1 MMGLVRQALRRPYT
15 SAILAFII
23 MLSGAMAMTRM
34 IVDIFPIIDIPVVL
48 VAWNYNGLAPEE
60 MERRVVLVAERSYSQ
75 SVDGIERI
83 ESQSISGTG
92 IIKIYFSPGASI
104 GSALS
109 QINAVNNQ
117 VLRVMPPGMTPPILV
132 PFNASSVGVVQMTT
146 SSKTMPEQEIVDYT
160 FNFIRLKLYTI
171 PGIALT
177 APYGGKSRQIIIDL
191 DPSRMAAKGVSPND
205 VVAALQTSNVIV
217 PAGIARMGERE
228 YNVTINSSPSAVDQF
243 ANLPLAVRNGITV
256 TMGDVAKVGD
266 SFANQTNMVHVNGER
281 ATYVTVLRHSDA
293 STLVVVDALRS
304 VLPEI
309 KAAAP
314 AGLEMGLDFDQSV
327 FVRSAI
333 ENVVREAIISSIL
346 VSLMI
351 LVFLGSWRNMLIV
364 SASIPL
370 SIFAAIAGLLATG
383 QSINLMTLG
392 GLALAI
398 GLLVDNATV
407 TIENIHRNQSL
418 GKPLTVAIL
427 DGCSEVVTPLTV
439 ATLAICIVFFPV
451 FLLTGPAR
459 FLFIPLGITVVLAM
473 LASYVLSFTI
483 VPTMTRM
490 LLLDH
495 GHAEP
500 PKPGWAI
507 RQFERGFDWVKRLY
521 VGMLVACLRTRG
533 FVLISFV
540 GLLGVTVFVATVA
553 GTDFFPTADVG
564 IIKLHYRAPTGTR
577 LEVTETRVL
586 AVEQKIR
593 AVIGDAEVQ
602 TINDNIGVP
611 FSYNLALIPSDNI
624 SSADAEILIQLK
636 PGHKPSQDYIRALR
650 AALPEAFPGALFYF
664 QTADIVSQVLNFG
677 LSAPIDV
684 QITDPNFNRSYE
696 LAQKLL
702 VAMQKI
708 PGIADPHIV
717 QLLDYPTLQIDVD
730 RLRAAQLGIAQ
741 RDISNNLLVSLS
753 SSSLVAPSYFLNPV
767 NNVNYFVA
775 VREPMEAVKD
785 VQNLMDLPV
794 SQPQVT
800 LATTVANQFNLN
812 TVALMP
818 NAPVTRMSDVA
829 TLRPRNSMA
838 SINHYAVQR
847 VIDVAANV
855 DGRDLG
861 AVSAEIRKAI
871 ADVSVGLSLATH
883 INLRGQPEVMD
894 TSFSKLAQGLVISI
908 ILVYALL
915 VVLFQSWIDPFIIMM
930 AVPGALIG
938 IIWMLV
944 LTGTTINVE
953 SLMGT
958 IMTVG
963 ISVSNS
969 ILVVSFAND
978 IRARHGISA
987 FEAVIAAGQTRLRP
1001 IMMTALAMVLGMI
1014 PMALGAGEAGEQ
1026 NAPLGRAV
1034 IGGLIAA
1041 TIATLVIVPVFY
1053 TLLRRKPPM
1062 LHELDLK
1069 FAAEAA
1075 GAEGAGFTPTGVPH
1089 ADAAAKGATYD

>member
-1 MMGLVRQALRRPYT
+1 MM
-15 SAILAFII
+15 
-23 MLSGAMAMTRM
+23 
-34 IVDIFPIIDIPVVL
+34 PVP
-48 VAWNYNGLAPEE
+48 AEE
-60 MERRVVLVAERSYSQ
+60 VERRVVLVAERSYSQ
-75 SVDGIERI
+75 NVDGISKI
-83 ESQSISGTG
+83 ESQSIAGTG
-92 IIKIYFSPGASI
+92 IIKIYFEPGASL
-104 GSALS
+104 GGAMA

-117 VLRVMPPGMTPPILV
+117 ALRVMPPGMTPPILV

-146 SSKTMPEQEIVDYT
+146 SSKTMSEQEIVDYT

-171 PGIALT
+171 PGIALS
-177 APYGGKSRQIIIDL
+177 APYGGKARQIIVDL
-191 DPSRMAAKGVSPND
+191 DPARMAAKGVSPND
-205 VVAALQTSNVIV
+205 VVVALQSSNVIV
-217 PAGIARMGERE
+217 PAGVARMGERE

-243 ANLPLAVRNGITV
+243 ANLPLGVRNGITV
-256 TMGDVAKVGD
+256 TLGDVAKVGD
-266 SFANQTNMVHVNGER
+266 SFANQTNIAHVNGER
-281 ATYVTVLRHSDA
+281 ATFVTILRHSDA
-293 STLVVVDALRS
+293 STLVVVDALRA

-351 LVFLGSWRNMLIV
+351 LVFLGSWRNMVIV

-370 SIFAAIAGLLATG
+370 SIFAGVAGLFAFG

-407 TIENIHRNQSL
+407 TIENIHRNQAL
-418 GKPLTVAIL
+418 GKSLTVAIL
-427 DGCSEVVTPLTV
+427 DGCGEVVTPLTV

-459 FLFIPLGITVVLAM
+459 FLFIPLGVTVVLAM

-490 LLLDH
+490 MLTDH
-495 GHAEP
+495 HSTGVAHRP
-500 PKPGWAI
+500 NFI
-507 RQFERGFDWVKRLY
+507 IRGFEACFDWLRHRYANILRL
-521 VGMLVACLRTRG
+521 CLQTRG
-533 FVLISFV
+533 FVLICFA
-540 GLLGVTVFVATVA
+540 GLLGISIFIAPIA
-553 GTDFFPTADVG
+553 GSDFFPTADVG

-577 LEVTETRVL
+577 LEATEQRVL
-586 AVEQKIR
+586 EVENKIR
-593 AVIGDAEVQ
+593 EIIGKDEIQ
-602 TINDNIGVP
+602 TINDTVGVP
-611 FSYNLALIPSDNI
+611 FSFNLAMIPSDNI
-624 SSADAEILIQLK
+624 TSADAEVLIQLK
-636 PGHKPSQDYIRALR
+636 PGHKPSNDHIRALR
-650 AALPEAFPGALFYF
+650 AALPDAFPGALFYF

-677 LSAPIDV
+677 LSAPVDI
-684 QITDPNFNRSYE
+684 QIQDPNFDRAYGI
-696 LAQKLL
+696 AQKLL
-702 VAMQKI
+702 TAIKKI
-708 PGIADPHIV
+708 PGVADPHVV

-730 RLRAAQLGIAQ
+730 RLRASQLGIVQ
-741 RDISNNLLVSLS
+741 KDISNNLLVSLS

-775 VREPMEAVKD
+775 VRQPMEAVTD
-785 VQNLMDLPV
+785 VQKLMALPI
-794 SQPQVT
+794 SQPNVQI
-800 LATTVANQFNLN
+800 ATQPGSQFSI
-812 TVALMP
+812 TSFAAMP

-829 TLRPRNSMA
+829 TVRPRNSVAM
-838 SINHYAVQR
+838 INHYSVQR
-847 VIDVAANV
+847 VLDVAANV

-861 AVSAEIRKAI
+861 GVATDIRNAI
-871 ADVSVGLSLATH
+871 AEVSKDLTLATR
-883 INLRGQPEVMD
+883 ITLRGQPEVMD
-894 TSFSKLAQGLVISI
+894 TSFRNLAQGLIISI

-915 VVLFQSWIDPFIIMM
+915 VVLFQSWVDPFIIMM

-978 IRARHGISA
+978 VRSRHELTA

-1001 IMMTALAMVLGMI
+1001 IMMTALAMILGMI

-1053 TLLRRKPPM
+1053 TLLRRKPPR
-1062 LHELDLK
+1062 LHQLDSQ

-1075 GAEGAGFTPTGVPH
+1075 GAQDH
-1089 ADAAAKGATYD
+1089 SH